1 MKKLLNLLLVTLV
14 FNAATFAQTTISK
27 NAKLEAK
34 IIALEKS
41 GWNAWK
47 NKDAEWFKANT
58 TGEFLSINSDG
69 ISDKAQVVKST
80 PVDCNVTSFS
90 LNNFKFIM
98 LSEQVVLLTYIAIQ
112 DGECGGKK
120 LTSKIRISVNY
131 VKRNGKWL
139 EALYM
144 ETPITQ

>member
-1 MKKLLNLLLVTLV
+1 MKTLLNFLLVMLV
-14 FNAATFAQTTISK
+14 FNTAAFAQTTISK

-34 IIALEKS
+34 IIVIKKS

-47 NKDAEWFKANT
+47 NKNAGWFKANT
-58 TGEFLSINSDG
+58 TEDFLSINSDG

-80 PVDCNVTSFS
+80 PIDCNVNSFS
-90 LNNFKFIM
+90 LNNFKFVM
-98 LSEQVVLLTYIAIQ
+98 LNEHVVLLTYTAIQ

-120 LTSKIRISVNY
+120 LTSKIRASVNY

-139 EALYM
+139 EAFYM
-144 ETPITQ
+144 ETPVTK

>member
-1 MKKLLNLLLVTLV
+1 MKTLLNILLVILV
-14 FNAATFAQTTISK
+14 FNTAGLAQTTKLK

-34 IIALEKS
+34 IIALEKA

-47 NKDAEWFKANT
+47 NKDAAWFKANT
-58 TGEFLSINSDG
+58 TEEFLSINSDG

-80 PVDCNVTSFS
+80 PIDCNVTSFS
-90 LNNFKFIM
+90 LDNFKFVM
-98 LSEQVVLLTYIAIQ
+98 LNEHVVLLTYTAIQ

-120 LTSKIRISVNY
+120 LTSKIRASVNY

-139 EALYM
+139 EAFYM
-144 ETPITQ
+144 ETPIAE

>member
-1 MKKLLNLLLVTLV
+1 MKKLLNILLVLLA
-14 FNAATFAQTTISK
+14 FNTTASAQTINSK
-27 NAKLEAK
+27 DTKLKSK

-47 NKDAEWFKANT
+47 NKDAEWFKENT
-58 TGEFLSINSDG
+58 TEDFLSINSDG

-80 PVDCNVTSFS
+80 PVDCSVKSFS
-90 LNNFKFIM
+90 LDNFKFVV
-98 LSEQVVLLTYIAIQ
+98 LSEQAVLLTYIAMQ

-120 LTSKIRISVNY
+120 LTSRIRASVNY

-139 EALYM
+139 EAFYM
-144 ETPITQ
+144 ETPIAQ

>member
-1 MKKLLNLLLVTLV
+1 MKKLLNILLVTLV
-14 FNAATFAQTTISK
+14 FNTAGFAQTTISK
-27 NAKLEAK
+27 NKKLEAK

-47 NKDAEWFKANT
+47 KKDAGWFKANT

-69 ISDKAQVVKST
+69 ISNKAQVVKST
-80 PVDCNVTSFS
+80 PIDCNVTSFS
-90 LNNFKFIM
+90 LDNFKFVM
-98 LSEQVVLLTYIAIQ
+98 LNEHVVLLTYTSIQ

-120 LTSKIRISVNY
+120 LTSKIRASVNY

-139 EALYM
+139 EAFYM
-144 ETPITQ
+144 ETPITE

>member
-1 MKKLLNLLLVTLV
+1 MKKLLNILLVSLV
-14 FNAATFAQTTISK
+14 FNTAGFAQTIISK
-27 NAKLEAK
+27 AAKLEAK

-47 NKDAEWFKANT
+47 NKNAEWFKANT
-58 TGEFLSINSDG
+58 TEEFLSINSDG

-80 PVDCNVTSFS
+80 PIDCNVNSFS
-90 LNNFKFIM
+90 LDNFKFVM
-98 LSEQVVLLTYIAIQ
+98 LNEHVVLLTYTAIQ

-120 LTSKIRISVNY
+120 LTSKIRASVNY
-131 VKRNGKWL
+131 VKRNGKWF
-139 EALYM
+139 EAFYM

>member
-1 MKKLLNLLLVTLV
+1 MKKSLNILLIASFFYT
-14 FNAATFAQTTISK
+14 ASFAQTTISK

-34 IIALEKS
+34 IIDLEKS

-47 NKDAEWFKANT
+47 NKDAEWFKTNT
-58 TGEFLSINSDG
+58 TEEFLSINSEG
-69 ISDKAQVVKST
+69 ISDKDQVVKST
-80 PVDCNVTSFS
+80 PIDCNVNSFS
-90 LNNFKFIM
+90 LDNFKFVIFNKNT
-98 LSEQVVLLTYIAIQ
+98 VLLTYTAIQ

-120 LTSKIRISVNY
+120 LTTKIRASVNY

-144 ETPITQ
+144 ETPMAK